1 MFKKNISIIIFAM
14 CIFCTMPAIADE
26 VKEIESGPA
35 NEVINA
41 QDNKIVVVVQK
52 QPLNERSNQ
61 KVILKRNWIGVYIQ
75 INGKVRVNPLTSTYE
90 VQ

>member
-1 MFKKNISIIIFAM
+1 MLKKISIIIFAM

-26 VKEIESGPA
+26 VKEIEPA

-41 QDNKIVVVVQK
+41 QDNKIIVVVQK

>member
-1 MFKKNISIIIFAM
+1 
-14 CIFCTMPAIADE
+14 MPALADE
-26 VKEIESGPA
+26 IKEVEPA
-35 NEVINA
+35 NEVVNA

-75 INGKVRVNPLTSTYE
+75 INGKVKVNPLTSTYE

>member
-1 MFKKNISIIIFAM
+1 
-14 CIFCTMPAIADE
+14 MPALADE
-26 VKEIESGPA
+26 IKDVEPA
-35 NEVINA
+35 NEVVNA

-75 INGKVRVNPLTSTYE
+75 INGKVKVNPLTNTYE

>member
-1 MFKKNISIIIFAM
+1 MKKLLIALLILCA
-14 CIFCTMPAIADE
+14 MPALADE
-26 VKEIESGPA
+26 IKEVEPA
-35 NEVINA
+35 NEVVNA

-75 INGKVRVNPLTSTYE
+75 INGKVKVNPLTSTYE

>member
-1 MFKKNISIIIFAM
+1 MKKILPLLAL
-14 CIFCTMPAIADE
+14 CIFCTLPTLADE
-26 VKEIESGPA
+26 IKDVESA

-61 KVILKRNWIGVYIQ
+61 KVIIKRNWLGVYIQ
-75 INGKVRVNPLTSTYE
+75 INGKVKVNPLTSTYE